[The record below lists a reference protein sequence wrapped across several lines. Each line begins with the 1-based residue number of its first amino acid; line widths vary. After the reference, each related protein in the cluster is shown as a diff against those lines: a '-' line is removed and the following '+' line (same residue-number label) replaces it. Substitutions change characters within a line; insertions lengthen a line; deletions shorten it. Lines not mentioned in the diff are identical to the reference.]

1 MKKTPAG
8 KSGHA
13 RLIRRC
19 LYLIVLVFAAVTL
32 IWDPFHLV
40 VRKGT
45 AARKAEIFQF
55 VNGHIQDIVDDV
67 ENHKF
72 TRSIFL
78 LAKAGFEPE
87 VESPQ
92 YYSGYARDKW
102 AVFKC
107 CGTEGFYYTP
117 YDKPGDMPGRFS
129 PWMKFDGAL
138 GEEIQQNLE
147 QVGNEWVWY
156 ERGKLITVIFNQF
169 EYHTEKICDNLWY
182 YQMFFRND

>member
-19 LYLIVLVFAAVTL
+19 IYLIVLVFVAVTL

-55 VNGHIQDIVDDV
+55 VNDHLQDILDDV
-67 ENHKF
+67 ENHQF
-72 TRSIFL
+72 TRTTYL
-78 LAKAGFEPE
+78 LTKAGFDAAVDSPE
-87 VESPQ
+87 
-92 YYSGYARDKW
+92 YYSAYVRDKW
-102 AVFKC
+102 AVFMC
-107 CGTEGFYYTP
+107 SETEGFYYTP
-117 YDKPGDMPGRFS
+117 YDKPGDMPGKFS
-129 PWMKFDGAL
+129 PWLKFDGAL
-138 GEEIQQNLE
+138 GKEIQQDLK
-147 QVGNEWVWY
+147 QVRNEWVWY
-156 ERGKLITVIFNQF
+156 ERSKLITITCRQF